1 MAFLEKLRAY
11 AGVMRGR
18 NKDRPIEP
26 VALLRKRPAL
36 MLGVNGFEL
45 AQLASSRV
53 DTRLKA
59 LAQVKT
65 SALVGCPF

>member
-1 MAFLEKLRAY
+1 MGFLNKLRAY
-11 AGVMRGR
+11 VGVMRGR

-45 AQLASSRV
+45 AQLAS
-53 DTRLKA
+53 
-59 LAQVKT
+59 
-65 SALVGCPF
+65 ALVGCPF